1 MLQVYRHNTSS
12 MNFYLVFYIDK
23 ILEEAMVR
31 FAKSLKH
38 SMFYYEHNGFIL
50 RYTKRMIG
58 FYETFFK
65 QIGFLARGYSYYKSE
80 LLTEISL
87 DDKDILEFDRLL
99 KRLVSIDGLL
109 NIELPIIKNR
119 LLAVHV
125 HYSTKTEIH
134 LVTGMAI
141 LERGSATVRFV
152 LHELGIPKHLLKPTP
167 QHLKYLNKVLEQ
179 YTAGDQ
185 KSVKDL
191 LEHLDRNYNQFQKDC
206 KAYYGG
212 TFYEFYTKKRM
223 VNVVGDIMFSH
234 LTLKEIAY
242 NNGFSSYDTMYK
254 SFAKYDGLV
263 LADIP
268 RFFKGA

>member
-1 MLQVYRHNTSS
+1 

-80 LLTEISL
+80 FLTEISL
-87 DDKDILEFDRLL
+87 DDKEILESDRLL

-141 LERGSATVRFV
+141 LEKGTATVRFV

-185 KSVKDL
+185 KSVKEL
-191 LEHLDRNYNQFQKDC
+191 LKPLDRNYNQFQKDC
-206 KAYYGG
+206 KEYFGD
-212 TFYEFYTKKRM
+212 TFYQFYIKKKM
-223 VNVVGDIMFSH
+223 IDAVGDIMFSA
-234 LTLKEIAY
+234 LSLKEIAHKNGFLDY
-242 NNGFSSYDTMYK
+242 NNMYK
-254 SFAKYDGLV
+254 LLDRKSV
-263 LADIP
+263 V
-268 RFFKGA
+268 

>member
-1 MLQVYRHNTSS
+1 

-38 SMFYYEHNGFIL
+38 SMFYYDHNGFIFL
-50 RYTKRMIG
+50 LTKKMIG
-58 FYETFFK
+58 FYERFFK
-65 QIGFLARGYSYYKSE
+65 QIGFLTGGYGYYKSE
-80 LLTEISL
+80 LLTGISL
-87 DDKDILEFDRLL
+87 DDKDILESDRLL

-109 NIELPIIKNR
+109 NIELPIKKDK
-119 LLAVHV
+119 LLAVHI

-134 LVTGMAI
+134 LVTGMAV
-141 LERGSATVRFV
+141 LEKGTATVRFV
-152 LHELGIPKHLLKPTP
+152 LHELGIPKHFLKPTP
-167 QHLKYLNKVLEQ
+167 QHLKYLNKVMEN

-185 KSVKDL
+185 ESVKEL
-191 LEHLDRNYNQFQKDC
+191 LKPLDRNYNQFQKDC

-223 VNVVGDIMFSH
+223 VNVVGDIMFSQ
-234 LTLKEIAY
+234 LTLKEVAY

-268 RFFKGA
+268 RFFKSE